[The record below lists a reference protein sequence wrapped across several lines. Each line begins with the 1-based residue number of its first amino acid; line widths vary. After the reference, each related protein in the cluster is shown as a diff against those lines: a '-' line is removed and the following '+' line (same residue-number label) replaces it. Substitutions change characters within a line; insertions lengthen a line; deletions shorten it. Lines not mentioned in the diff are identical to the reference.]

1 MTTWRSATRHPV
13 PFPLHTDP
21 NTEAVGLAQ
30 NASAFKHRAAESR
43 SVRARA
49 CMRTQGSPAHT
60 GRVRVR
66 AASARASCA
75 HQVAQLVALID
86 REREADV
93 AALGAFVVA
102 NANDGDTPLLEARK
116 LEVK

>member
-1 MTTWRSATRHPV
+1 VALGVELVVVHADDLATAVH
-13 PFPLHTDP
+13 
-21 NTEAVGLAQ
+21 NVGLAAGEQ
-30 NASAFKHRAAESR
+30 AE
-43 SVRARA
+43 VLLD
-49 CMRTQGSPAHT
+49 
-60 GRVRVR
+60 
-66 AASARASCA
+66 A